1 MAFEAA
7 LRNPLALIADV
18 IYYFRYK
25 YYISQTRQIRVPPL
39 VLHRESTELFSKFAM
54 LASWRD
60 CGRV

>member
-1 MAFEAA
+1 MAFEAV

-25 YYISQTRQIRVPPL
+25 YISQKRQIHIPPL
-39 VLHRESTELFSKFAM
+39 VLHRESTELPSKCTM

-60 CGRV
+60 CGRI